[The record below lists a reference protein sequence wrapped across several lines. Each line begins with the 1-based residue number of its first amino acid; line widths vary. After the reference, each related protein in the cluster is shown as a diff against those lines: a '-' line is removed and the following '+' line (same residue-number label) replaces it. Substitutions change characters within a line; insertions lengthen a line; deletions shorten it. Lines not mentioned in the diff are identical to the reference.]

1 MSDDATLEN
10 EIAELRGQMSFLEA
24 AKAEADH
31 AVRKADQ
38 RLVILLLRLANERG
52 IFAVM
57 HEGGRAWEFL
67 SKEEFLRQH
76 SGLATVSFPGVV
88 KPLKKKAA

>member
-1 MSDDATLEN
+1 MSDDATFEN
-10 EIAELRGQMSFLEA
+10 EIAELRGQLSFLEA

-31 AVRKADQ
+31 AVRKTDQ
-38 RLVILLLRLANERG
+38 RLAILLLRLANERG

-76 SGLATVSFPGVV
+76 GGPATVSFPDVV
-88 KPLKKKAA
+88 KPPKKKAA